1 VSRDIPAT
9 RTIIIVKGR
18 EVVGSYPSSYII
30 STTISIELFTGL
42 ISVYKLE
49 ESIT

>member
-1 VSRDIPAT
+1 LNAIR
-9 RTIIIVKGR
+9 IVKGR

-30 STTISIELFTGL
+30 LTTIPIKLFTSP